1 MKRLINVMTAT
12 SLALYIVPPFA
23 AQAQDYP
30 TAMVGDV
37 QVICLPDDQTPC
49 PDGATCAILTSPDSC
64 QADAEQ
70 TLGAQTG
77 ADQAAVDQAAADQAA
92 ADQAAADQAAADQAA
107 ADQAAADQAA
117 ADQAAADQAAADQAA
132 ADQAAAD
139 QAAADQAA
147 ADQAAADQAA
157 ADQAAADQ
165 AASAPPEL
173 QTANVGDVEV
183 ICLPDAQTSCPDGS
197 VCTVLTAPD
206 SCQADAEKMISDQ
219 AAADKAASDQAAAD
233 QAAADQAAADQAAAD
248 KAASDQ
254 AAADQAAADQA
265 AADKAASDQA
275 AADKAA
281 SDQAAADQAAADQA
295 ASDQAAAQSVAG
307 PQIATVGDAQVVC
320 LPDAQTPCPDGA
332 LCAVLTSPD
341 SCQADAEQAVAAQ
354 TDAAQQ
360 QAAGDQAAAT
370 EAAAQ
375 DAQAIAA
382 AEEAQKQA
390 EAAAAADPNIVPIE
404 APVPDPEAVNTL
416 ARVLQAPPASADT
429 PDQPVAEV
437 VAAADPADLKTAPH
451 ADAPPPE
458 GVTVTTETVTT
469 SVTRSSSQEFHP
481 APVKVGHDKK
491 SGLSDLEKV
500 GLVALGALVIGAMIN
515 DNRQQVV
522 SNSGDR
528 VVVRQDDGSYQVYKD
543 DNALLRQP
551 GSTVTTQTFRDG
563 STRVIVEREDGS
575 QIATIRDASGRVLQR
590 VAYDR
595 KGRATVLIDDMQP
608 ETYVDVRDLP
618 KPRPTHTTIQLNDQD
633 AAMRAALAAADA
645 EEIGRKFSL
654 RQIRT
659 IPQVRELAPTIN
671 VNTITFASGSA
682 AIDPSEAQKLTKL
695 GKFITDLIAAN
706 PNEVFLIEGHTDA
719 VGSAASNLA
728 LSDRRAESVAK
739 ALTEYFDVPP
749 ENLVVQGY
757 GESELLV
764 NSLGNERA
772 NRRVA
777 VRIITALLQ
786 QTAR

>member
-1 MKRLINVMTAT
+1 MKRLINVMTAM

-23 AQAQDYP
+23 ARAQDYP

-49 PDGATCAILTSPDSC
+49 PEGATCTILTSPESC
-64 QADAEQ
+64 QADAEHA
-70 TLGAQTG
+70 LAAQSG
-77 ADQAAVDQAAADQAA
+77 ADQAA

-107 ADQAAADQAA
+107 ADQAAASAPAELQTAMVGEREVICLPDSQTPCPDGAFCTVLTAPDACQSDAEQAV

-139 QAAADQAA
+139 KAAADQAA

-157 ADQAAADQ
+157 ADKAAADQ
-165 AASAPPEL
+165 AAA
-173 QTANVGDVEV
+173 
-183 ICLPDAQTSCPDGS
+183 
-197 VCTVLTAPD
+197 
-206 SCQADAEKMISDQ
+206 DQ
-219 AAADKAASDQAAAD
+219 AAADKAAADQAAAD

-254 AAADQAAADQA
+254 AKTDQPAAD
-265 AADKAASDQA
+265 
-275 AADKAA
+275 
-281 SDQAAADQAAADQA
+281 
-295 ASDQAAAQSVAG
+295 
-307 PQIATVGDAQVVC
+307 PQVATVGDAQVIC

-332 LCAVLTSPD
+332 LCVVLTSPD
-341 SCQADAEQAVAAQ
+341 SCQADAEQAVADQAQ
-354 TDAAQQ
+354 ATPPQTAE
-360 QAAGDQAAAT
+360 DQAAADQAA

-375 DAQAIAA
+375 DAQVIAA

-390 EAAAAADPNIVPIE
+390 EAQAAADPNIVPVE

-416 ARVLQAPPASADT
+416 ARVLQAPPATEDS
-429 PDQPVAEV
+429 PDQPVSET
-437 VAAADPADLKTAPH
+437 VAAADPADLKSAPK
-451 ADAPPPE
+451 ADAPPPD

-469 SVTRSSSQEFHP
+469 TVTRSSSQEFHP
-481 APVKVGHDKK
+481 APVKLGKDKK

-522 SNSGDR
+522 SNTGDR

-608 ETYVDVRDLP
+608 EVWVDVRDLP
-618 KPRPTHTTIQLNDQD
+618 RPRPSHTTIQLDDQD

-659 IPQVRELAPTIN
+659 IAQVRALAPTIN
-671 VNTITFASGSA
+671 VSTVTFASGSA
-682 AIDPSEAQKLTKL
+682 AIDPSEAKKLTKL
-695 GKFITDLIAAN
+695 GNFITDLIAAN

-764 NSLGNERA
+764 PSQGDERA

-777 VRIITALLQ
+777 VRVITALLQ
-786 QTAR
+786 QTTR

>member
-1 MKRLINVMTAT
+1 MKKLINVVTAL

-30 TAMVGDV
+30 TAMVGDYMV
-37 QVICLPDDQTPC
+37 VCLPDAQYPC
-49 PDGATCAILTSPDSC
+49 PDGAICTVLSSPESC

-70 TLGAQTG
+70 ALGVESD
-77 ADQAAVDQAAADQAA
+77 ADQAAADQAAADQAYAEQLAAEEAAAEQAAADQAYAEQLAAEEAAAEQAAADQAYAEQLAAEEAAAEQAAADQAAADQAAADQAAADQATADQAA

-147 ADQAAADQAA
+147 ADQAAADQ
-157 ADQAAADQ
+157 Q
-165 AASAPPEL
+165 
-173 QTANVGDVEV
+173 
-183 ICLPDAQTSCPDGS
+183 
-197 VCTVLTAPD
+197 
-206 SCQADAEKMISDQ
+206 
-219 AAADKAASDQAAAD
+219 AAD
-233 QAAADQAAADQAAAD
+233 QAAADQAAA
-248 KAASDQ
+248 
-254 AAADQAAADQA
+254 
-265 AADKAASDQA
+265 
-275 AADKAA
+275 
-281 SDQAAADQAAADQA
+281 
-295 ASDQAAAQSVAG
+295 
-307 PQIATVGDAQVVC
+307 
-320 LPDAQTPCPDGA
+320 
-332 LCAVLTSPD
+332 
-341 SCQADAEQAVAAQ
+341 
-354 TDAAQQ
+354 
-360 QAAGDQAAAT
+360 

-375 DAQAIAA
+375 DAQAIAEAEA
-382 AEEAQKQA
+382 AQQQA
-390 EAAAAADPNIVPIE
+390 EAEAAVDPTIIPVE
-404 APVPDPEAVNTL
+404 APVPDQEAVTTL
-416 ARVLQAPPASADT
+416 ARVLQSPPADSAS
-429 PDQPVAEV
+429 PEEPVIET
-437 VAAADPADLKTAPH
+437 VAAADPADLRTAPR
-451 ADAPPPE
+451 ADAPPPA

-469 SVTRSSSQEFHP
+469 TVTRTSSEEFHP
-481 APVKVGHDKK
+481 APVKVGRDKK

-528 VVVRQDDGSYQVYKD
+528 VVVRQDDGSYAVYKD

-563 STRVIVEREDGS
+563 STRVIIEREDGS

-590 VAYDR
+590 VSYDR

-608 ETYVDVRDLP
+608 EIWVDVRDLP
-618 KPRPTHTTIQLNDQD
+618 RPRPTRSTIVLEDEN
-633 AAMRAALAAADA
+633 AAMRALLAAADA
-645 EEIGRKFSL
+645 EELGRKFSL

-659 IPQVRELAPTIN
+659 IPEVRALAPTIN

-682 AIDPSEAQKLTKL
+682 AIQPSEAKKLNKL
-695 GKFITDLIAAN
+695 GKLITDLITEN
-706 PNEVFLIEGHTDA
+706 PGEIFLIEGHTDA

-739 ALTEYFDVPP
+739 ALSEYFDVPP

-764 NSLGNERA
+764 PSQGDERA

-777 VRIITALLQ
+777 VRIITALLRQ
-786 QTAR
+786 SEQ

>member
-1 MKRLINVMTAT
+1 MPTDSCGKFGGKCMKRLINVMTAT

-77 ADQAAVDQAAADQAA
+77 ADQAAADQAA

-165 AASAPPEL
+165 AAA
-173 QTANVGDVEV
+173 
-183 ICLPDAQTSCPDGS
+183 
-197 VCTVLTAPD
+197 
-206 SCQADAEKMISDQ
+206 DQ
-219 AAADKAASDQAAAD
+219 AAADQAAADQAAADQAAADQAAADQAAADQAAAD

-254 AAADQAAADQA
+254 AAADQAAADQE
-265 AADKAASDQA
+265 

-281 SDQAAADQAAADQA
+281 SDQAAADQAASDQAAADQA
-295 ASDQAAAQSVAG
+295 AADQAAAQSVAG

-332 LCAVLTSPD
+332 LCVVLTSPD

-360 QAAGDQAAAT
+360 KAAADQAAAT

-416 ARVLQAPPASADT
+416 ARVLQSPPASADT